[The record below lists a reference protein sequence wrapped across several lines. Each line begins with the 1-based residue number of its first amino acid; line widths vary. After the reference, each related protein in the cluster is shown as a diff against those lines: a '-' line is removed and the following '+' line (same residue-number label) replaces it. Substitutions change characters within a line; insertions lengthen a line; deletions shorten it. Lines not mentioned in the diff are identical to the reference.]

1 MQAALCIAPPS
12 LPLTPT
18 KNLSQL
24 AIASPKLGNSLA
36 SRCPPIKATAATNDT
51 STFDYSS
58 AFSVF
63 PAEACE
69 TIGGE
74 ACLADMY
81 PEAKIQP
88 EARNDAATIASDSEA
103 IDREYFEY
111 NEAETVFKGEA
122 CDNLGGIFCGLEYQS
137 GVH

>member
-1 MQAALCIAPPS
+1 MQAALFIAPPS
-12 LPLTPT
+12 LPLTPA

-36 SRCPPIKATAATNDT
+36 CRCTPIKATAATNDA

-69 TIGGE
+69 TVGGE

-81 PEAKIQP
+81 PEAKIEP
-88 EARNDAATIASDSEA
+88 EARNDAARIASEA

-122 CDNLGGIFCGLEYQS
+122 CDNLGGSFCGLENQR
-137 GVH
+137 GGN

>member
-24 AIASPKLGNSLA
+24 AISPLKRGNSLA
-36 SRCPPIKATAATNDT
+36 SRCPPINATAATNDS

-81 PEAKIQP
+81 PEAKIKP
-88 EARNDAATIASDSEA
+88 EARNDAARIASEV
-103 IDREYFEY
+103 IDREYLEY

-122 CDNLGGIFCGLEYQS
+122 CDNLGGIFCGLEYQR
-137 GVH
+137 GVY

>member
-1 MQAALCIAPPS
+1 MQAVLCIAPPF

-18 KNLSQL
+18 KNFSQL
-24 AIASPKLGNSLA
+24 AIAPPNIGNTLA
-36 SRCPPIKATAATNDT
+36 SRCPPIKATAATYDT
-51 STFDYSS
+51 STFDYNS

-81 PEAKIQP
+81 PEVKIKP
-88 EARNDAATIASDSEA
+88 DARNDAAIIASEA
-103 IDREYFEY
+103 VDREYFEY
-111 NEAETVFKGEA
+111 NEAKKVFKGEA
-122 CDNLGGIFCGLEYQS
+122 CDDLGGIFC
-137 GVH
+137 

>member
-12 LPLTPT
+12 LPLTAT

-36 SRCPPIKATAATNDT
+36 SRCPPIKATASTNDT

-69 TIGGE
+69 TVGGE

-81 PEAKIQP
+81 PEAKIKP
-88 EARNDAATIASDSEA
+88 EAKNDAARIASEA
-103 IDREYFEY
+103 IDREYLEY
-111 NEAETVFKGEA
+111 NEAETVFKGDA
-122 CDNLGGIFCGLEYQS
+122 CDNLGGIFCDLEYQK

>member
-1 MQAALCIAPPS
+1 MQAVLCIAPPS
-12 LPLTPT
+12 LLLTPT
-18 KNLSQL
+18 KNFSQL
-24 AIASPKLGNSLA
+24 AIAPPKLGNTLA
-36 SRCPPIKATAATNDT
+36 SRCPPIKATSATYDT
-51 STFDYSS
+51 STFDYNS

-81 PEAKIQP
+81 PEVKIKP
-88 EARNDAATIASDSEA
+88 DARNDAARIASEA

-111 NEAETVFKGEA
+111 NEAKTVFKGEA
-122 CDNLGGIFCGLEYQS
+122 CDDLGGIFCERDYQR
-137 GVH
+137 GVY